1 MVPAHAV
8 PVPSSRGMQATARAK
23 QTLLWAGTRQQI
35 ADGHSRVVGL
45 YRFNFLRASNID
57 HCGGVR
63 DGRLPLPIGRSMEYE
78 ASSIR
83 WSETSEA
90 TGNGPCRW
98 ATRQRSNQ
106 AMPRAR
112 ALPYLKYG
120 PQSIGRT
127 ARRAY
132 GPYRTYLAT
141 EFRRKPCAPGWCQ
154 PRRKPHCP
162 GHVKRMH
169 HAAAPAIVRR
179 VWNASRIASMLRGCQ
194 KHQGLQPPSNS
205 RPCSRLEMNGRSWR
219 PFPPPR
225 KSRSAGSRARSR
237 PRPWLG

>member
-98 ATRQRSNQ
+98 ATRKRNVRGFIVS
-106 AMPRAR
+106 AGEHER
-112 ALPYLKYG
+112 Y
-120 PQSIGRT
+120 IIT
-127 ARRAY
+127 RRAGAY
-132 GPYRTYLAT
+132 HPRISRT
-141 EFRRKPCAPGWCQ
+141 
-154 PRRKPHCP
+154 
-162 GHVKRMH
+162 M
-169 HAAAPAIVRR
+169 
-179 VWNASRIASMLRGCQ
+179 
-194 KHQGLQPPSNS
+194 SN
-205 RPCSRLEMNGRSWR
+205 N
-219 PFPPPR
+219 
-225 KSRSAGSRARSR
+225 
-237 PRPWLG
+237 